1 MKRVQYALGLLV
13 LLLAACSSTPPPR
26 PDAGAAPGP
35 APTRPG
41 AYYQDDGPGTPPVDL
56 ASVPDAQPRLEPLR
70 AANSRPYVVA
80 GKRFTPM
87 QRLEPFREEGIG
99 SWYGRQFHGRPTA
112 TGERYDMYA
121 MTAAHPTLPLPSYAR
136 VTHLGN
142 GRSVVVRVNDRGPF
156 LHGRII
162 DLSYAAAW
170 KLGYV
175 EQGSARLRVELI
187 VPGSTEPAPVLAA
200 APVPVPTSPPAARAA
215 TVPPPVAVAPAAGNY
230 YLQLGVFASRVNAD
244 ALMKQIR
251 DELGWL
257 RHEVFQQPAG
267 NAVRV
272 RVGPFANA
280 DEAQGISARIG
291 AALKLQPL
299 LVR

>member
-1 MKRVQYALGLLV
+1 MRRVQYALALLA
-13 LLLAACSSTPPPR
+13 LLLAACSSTPSPR
-26 PDAGAAPGP
+26 PDAASAPEP
-35 APTRPG
+35 ARRG
-41 AYYQDDGPGTPPVDL
+41 AYYQNDGPGAPPVDL

-70 AANSRPYVVA
+70 AANRRPYVVA

-87 QRLEPFREEGIG
+87 QRLAPFREEGIG

-112 TGERYDMYA
+112 IGERYDMYA

-187 VPGSTEPAPVLAA
+187 VPGTAEPTPVLAA
-200 APVPVPTSPPAARAA
+200 VPAPVPAPPPAAPAA
-215 TVPPPVAVAPAAGNY
+215 TVPSPAAVAPAAGNY
-230 YLQLGVFASRVNAD
+230 YLQLGVFASRVNAE

-267 NAVRV
+267 NTVRV

-280 DEAQGISARIG
+280 TEAQGISARLG

>member
-1 MKRVQYALGLLV
+1 MKRVQYALALIA
-13 LLLAACSSTPPPR
+13 LLLAACSSAPPSR
-26 PDAGAAPGP
+26 PDAGPAPGP
-35 APTRPG
+35 APARPG
-41 AYYQDDGPGTPPVDL
+41 AYYQDDGPATPPVDL

-87 QRLEPFREEGIG
+87 QRLEPFREEGVG

-112 TGERYDMYA
+112 IGERYDMHA

-187 VPGSTEPAPVLAA
+187 VPGATEPTPVQAALPAPVPTPSAAPAAA
-200 APVPVPTSPPAARAA
+200 APPPA
-215 TVPPPVAVAPAAGNY
+215 AVAPAPGSY

-280 DEAQGISARIG
+280 AEAQGTSARIG
-291 AALKLQPL
+291 AALKLKPL